1 MSNKRYWIWLQQC
14 LGAGARFKE
23 ILEYFGSVEKLY
35 NTNIIEL
42 RMSPVL
48 TSKQIDRI
56 SKYNI
61 NEADR
66 IIAECEKNNWQII
79 AYDDRKYPQRL
90 RDIANPPAVLYVDG
104 VLPNIDDYAVIS
116 IVGTRKA
123 STYAI
128 RCAGVMAKGVAL
140 CGALVVSGGAIG
152 VDSAAHKG
160 ALSAGAKTVAV
171 LGNGFGNDYL
181 KSNQS
186 LRDEI
191 KSNGALITEYP
202 PGTPATKQTFP
213 MRNRIISGLC
223 VGLLVV
229 EAGVKSGSLIT
240 AGYAADQGKDI
251 YAVPA
256 SIFDY
261 NFYGTNKLIDD
272 GAIVATSP
280 SVLVEGY
287 AQQFKSLDLS
297 KLKTARELFDEGV
310 DKSANSPKTPQLEFE
325 SIAKDRSMAVKRQ
338 ELAMELKGDEQ
349 LVYNVLNQSFMGI
362 DDVINKSSLS
372 SNQVLVAL
380 TMLEMKGLVESASG
394 KRYKLK

>member
-35 NTNIIEL
+35 DTNIIEL

-56 SKYNI
+56 SKCNI

-79 AYDDRKYPQRL
+79 PYDDREYPQRL
-90 RDIANPPAVLYVDG
+90 REIANPPAVLYVDG
-104 VLPNIDDYAVIS
+104 VLPNIDNYAVIS

-240 AGYAADQGKDI
+240 AGYAAEQGKDI

-287 AQQFKSLDLS
+287 AQHFNSLDLS

-310 DKSANSPKTPQLEFE
+310 DKSANSPKTPQIEFE
-325 SIAKDRSMAVKRQ
+325 SIAKDRAMAVKRQ
-338 ELAMELKGDEQ
+338 DLAMELKGDEQ
-349 LVYNVLNQSFMGI
+349 LVYNALNQSFTGI
-362 DDVINKSSLS
+362 DDVINKSALN

>member
-240 AGYAADQGKDI
+240 AGYAAEQGKDI

>member
-79 AYDDRKYPQRL
+79 AYDDREYPQRL
-90 RDIANPPAVLYVDG
+90 REIANPPAVLYVDG

-240 AGYAADQGKDI
+240 AGYAAEQGKDI

-325 SIAKDRSMAVKRQ
+325 SIAKDRAMAVKRQ

-349 LVYNVLNQSFMGI
+349 LVYNVLNQSFTGI

>member
-66 IIAECEKNNWQII
+66 IIAECRDNNWQII
-79 AYDDRKYPQRL
+79 AYDDREYPQRL
-90 RDIANPPAVLYVDG
+90 REIANPPAVLYVDG

-240 AGYAADQGKDI
+240 AGYAAEQGKDI

-310 DKSANSPKTPQLEFE
+310 DKSANSPKTQQLEFE
-325 SIAKDRSMAVKRQ
+325 SIAKDRAMAVKRQ

-349 LVYNVLNQSFMGI
+349 LVYNALNQSFTGI
-362 DDVINKSSLS
+362 DDVINKSSLN

-380 TMLEMKGLVESASG
+380 TMLEMKGLVVSTSG